1 MNLDA
6 TDYIHW
12 DTAMESALRV
22 AGFCWMAIFVLW
34 AILGLTAKQTVGSR
48 SDARARIAVWGVLL
62 AWLILFSG
70 GLRRGVLAIRFLP
83 MDPAIAY
90 VGLAITIIG
99 LCFAVWAR
107 FAIGR
112 NWGGLITVQQDHKLM
127 RTGPYGIV
135 RHPIYSGFMLATLGT
150 AIIVGEIGGLVSVA
164 LIVISWGYK
173 AGLEE
178 SFMIEQFG
186 AEYEDYRRDVK
197 GLIPGVW

>member
-1 MNLDA
+1 
-6 TDYIHW
+6 
-12 DTAMESALRV
+12 MESALRV

-90 VGLAITIIG
+90 LGLAITIIG
-99 LCFAVWAR
+99 LGFAVWAR

-173 AGLEE
+173 ARLEE

>member
-1 MNLDA
+1 
-6 TDYIHW
+6 
-12 DTAMESALRV
+12 MESALRV
-22 AGFCWMAIFVLW
+22 AGFCWMGIFVLW
-34 AILGLTAKQTVGSR
+34 AILGFAVKQTVGSR
-48 SDARARIAVWGVLL
+48 SDARARIAVWGVML
-62 AWLILFSG
+62 AWLILFSD
-70 GLRRGVLAIRFLP
+70 RMRPGVLSERFLP

-99 LCFAVWAR
+99 LGFAVWAR

-173 AGLEE
+173 ARLEE
-178 SFMIEQFG
+178 SFMVEQFG
-186 AEYEDYRRDVK
+186 AEYEDYQCDVK
-197 GLIPGVW
+197 ALIPGVW

>member
-1 MNLDA
+1 
-6 TDYIHW
+6 
-12 DTAMESALRV
+12 MESALRV
-22 AGFCWMAIFVLW
+22 AGFCWLGIFVLW
-34 AILGLTAKQTVGSR
+34 AILGFAVKQTVGSR
-48 SDARARIAVWGVLL
+48 SDARARIAVWGVML
-62 AWLILFSG
+62 AWLILFSD
-70 GLRRGVLAIRFLP
+70 RMRPGVLSARFLP
-83 MDPAIAY
+83 TDPTIAY

-99 LCFAVWAR
+99 LGFAVWAR

-173 AGLEE
+173 ARLEE

-197 GLIPGVW
+197 RLIPGVW

>member
-1 MNLDA
+1 
-6 TDYIHW
+6 
-12 DTAMESALRV
+12 MESALRV
-22 AGFCWMAIFVLW
+22 AGFCWMGIFVLW

-70 GLRRGVLAIRFLP
+70 GMRRGVLAARFLP

-90 VGLAITIIG
+90 VGLAITIVG
-99 LCFAVWAR
+99 LGFAVWAR

-150 AIIVGEIGGLVSVA
+150 AIIISEIGGLVSVA

-173 AGLEE
+173 AWLEE